1 MQAIMIRPHQWL
13 LLGAGLSLAPLLA
26 AQHQDHPDH
35 APLVRVETLAFD
47 DILAAALQHDPS
59 AIESPVRAQ
68 QAEDYVAAGNSWI
81 AAPPQLVYNGYH
93 DGPLDSAGQREYQ
106 YGVQLPLRRPGEFG
120 DAREQGERYQ
130 QQVSAWENSL
140 RWQLAGSLRMALAT
154 IEIAET
160 QLHLQEQAVA
170 TASSVHEATQRL
182 FDAGAVAR
190 LDVLQAENLL
200 LTEQQALL
208 QAEAALVD
216 AEREYVVLTGMQQRP
231 VAPHREQLSAL
242 EDIGEQH
249 PLIGYLQTEVAVAA
263 SNVRQNEIAN
273 KGNPQLM
280 VGTRRERGDRFA
292 PWIDTVAVSVS
303 IPVGGKSFVSS
314 RTSQARREQADAEVD
329 VLATRRELQR
339 SLHEAEHELYVTR
352 QALPLA
358 AQQAQLGEQRSTMA
372 RSAFEAGETNLT
384 QVLLAVQEAA
394 RVQREYSLLQ
404 LQEQHLITEYNHF
417 AGVLP

>member
-1 MQAIMIRPHQWL
+1 MIRTHQWL
-13 LLGAGLSLAPLLA
+13 LLGVGLSLAPMLA
-26 AQHQDHPDH
+26 AQHEDHPDH
-35 APLVRVETLAFD
+35 APLARVDTLAFD
-47 DILAAALQHDPS
+47 DLLAAALQHDPS
-59 AIESPVRAQ
+59 ALETPVRAQ
-68 QAEDYVAAGNSWI
+68 QAKDYVAAGASWI
-81 AAPPQLVYNGYH
+81 AGPPQLVYNGYH
-93 DGPLDSAGQREYQ
+93 DGPLDSAGQREFQ
-106 YGVQLPLRRPGEFG
+106 YGVQLPMRRPGEFR
-120 DAREQGERYQ
+120 DAREQGARYE
-130 QQVSAWENSL
+130 QQVTAWESSL
-140 RWQLAGSLRMALAT
+140 RWQLAGSLRMALAA
-154 IEIAET
+154 IETAET

-170 TASSVHEATQRL
+170 TASSVHDATQRL

-216 AEREYVVLTGMQQRP
+216 SEREYVVLTGLQERP
-231 VAPHREQLSAL
+231 AAAHREQLTAL
-242 EDIGEQH
+242 EDINEQH
-249 PLIGYLQTEVAVAA
+249 PLLGYLQSEVAVAA
-263 SNVRQNEIAN
+263 SNVRQNEISN

-314 RTSQARREQADAEVD
+314 RTSSARREQADAEVQ
-329 VLATRRELQR
+329 VLGTRRELQR

-352 QALPLA
+352 LALPLA
-358 AQQAQLGEQRSTMA
+358 EQQSQLGQQRSTMA

-394 RVQREYSLLQ
+394 RAQREYSLLL